1 MLFAPL
7 ACKLPLEKYEE
18 TRDMWDTFINVTVYS
33 GDEALA
39 QEAINA
45 AFTRMEEIGNVAS
58 TFDENSQAFKLN
70 RDGYLDNPSPNLV
83 ELVKQSIEYSE
94 LTNGSFDI
102 TVQPLLDLWAGGLW
116 KENPETQQKR
126 IDEVLEL
133 IGSDKIEVT
142 SSRISLKAEGMKITL
157 GGITKGYAADEA
169 LKVINKMGI
178 KHALVAVGGDVRPLG
193 TKPDGELWQITLVN
207 PDNPQESLATF
218 KFAQKSISTSGNY
231 ERYFSPDKEVH
242 HIINPASGY
251 SASECISVTII
262 AESGVQADALATGV
276 FVMGPDAGMK
286 LVESLKNVE
295 AFIVDS
301 ERVIHRSSGID
312 KYLVEVQRGEEK

>member
-1 MLFAPL
+1 MLFVPL

-18 TRDMWDTFINVTVYS
+18 TRDMWDTFINITIYS

-45 AFTRMEEIGNVAS
+45 AFTRMEEIGNAS
-58 TFDENSQAFKLN
+58 SIFDENSQAFKLN
-70 RDGYLDNPSPNLV
+70 RYGYLDNPSPDLV

-94 LTNGSFDI
+94 LTGGSFDI

-116 KENPETQQKR
+116 KESPETQQKR
-126 IDEVLEL
+126 IDEALEL
-133 IGSDKIEVT
+133 IGSDKIEIT

-178 KHALVAVGGDVRPLG
+178 KHALIAVGGDVRALG
-193 TKPDGELWQITLVN
+193 SKPDGELWQIALVN
-207 PDNPQESLATF
+207 PDNPQENLATF

-242 HIINPASGY
+242 HIINPESGY
-251 SASECISVTII
+251 SAGECISVTII

-301 ERVIHRSSGID
+301 ERIIHRSSGID
-312 KYLVEVQRGEEK
+312 KYLVKAQ